1 MHYRNAYTGAELLLE
16 NESREIQ
23 YRLHHGDYF
32 AILWNRHDDSL
43 PISLEGRERAV
54 PPGQLL
60 FLTYRQLVEFSSERS
75 VDILL
80 FNRDFYCVHSHDE
93 EVSCNGLLFFGSD
106 TYPLLCPDRRIQ
118 KELALIV
125 QQLREEEK
133 LKDQNQEEMLRLLL
147 KRMIILC
154 TRLARQ
160 NAPERASSGT
170 MELVRRFQALVE
182 EHYRDYHR
190 VQDYAALLHIAP
202 KTLTHALQRTGEES
216 PRRFIQKRLVL
227 EAKRMLSYGNE
238 SSQEIGYSLG
248 FQDPSHFGKLF
259 RRYMD
264 QSPRQYRESKSREI
278 QTIYREKQTGS
289 EP

>member
-1 MHYRNAYTGAELLLE
+1 MHYRNAHTGAELLLE
-16 NESREIQ
+16 NDSKEIQ
-23 YRLHHGDYF
+23 YRLHQGDYF
-32 AILWNRHDDSL
+32 AILWNRLEESL

-60 FLTYRQLVEFSSERS
+60 FLTYRQPVGFSSDGRVES
-75 VDILL
+75 LL
-80 FNRDFYCVHSHDE
+80 FNRDFYCVHTHDE
-93 EVSCNGLLFFGSD
+93 EVSCHGLLFFGSD
-106 TYPLLCPDRRIQ
+106 KYPLLRPDSRMQ
-118 KELALIV
+118 KELGQLL

-160 NAPERASSGT
+160 NAPEKASTGT
-170 MELVRRFQALVE
+170 MDLVRRFQALVE
-182 EHYRDYHR
+182 EHYREYHR

-227 EAKRMLSYGNE
+227 EAKRMLSYGTE
-238 SSQEIGYSLG
+238 SSQEIAYNLG

-278 QTIYREKQTGS
+278 QTIHREKQTEA